1 MGASAS
7 VIQEYYKAVDYW
19 ADIVGNRDWKLSV
32 WIVGQNDVDLVDRF
46 LEIERSPVGQFDDIF
61 FRFDTPYRGDDED
74 RKRDDEEYTEQ
85 LWQEYAGWFSE
96 KVEEKYDILRALRHD
111 GLLKEEYIPD
121 VSVEHTAG
129 NLWREMLRFKAC
141 ISRLDD
147 AFFCLYFPP
156 EQERG
161 YSRTGWFGNVL
172 KEGVPQGIR
181 MTTID
186 LKKNRSIRLGE
197 SREVVC
203 IHPQF
208 DMAAALHNRMARS
221 DSGNDLIAPENRFK
235 QQVTVVM
242 DSTQKQDWKL
252 LDREIRKLLDIAQE
266 IKDTNI
272 RISALLIASEA
283 CYAIR
288 EYKHS
293 MKYSDETVREAEK
306 AMQGGETAGYSYW
319 KMAVSMKAAI
329 LTAGKKRE
337 EAVALYDMM
346 AKKAVMQKDPYYVM
360 EGYRMCGFLRYEDGK
375 MEQAFE
381 YFLLALAGGSYLSAE
396 IRRSSTFVYAAY
408 LALHTGRLV
417 RAPIDV
423 GILERQLCE
432 WIGEDWKELVDNP
445 DMQQA
450 KARRRGSFFS

>member
-19 ADIVGNRDWKLSV
+19 ADIAGNRDWKLSV

-46 LEIERSPVGQFDDIF
+46 LEIERSPVGRFDDIF
-61 FRFDTPYRGDDED
+61 FRFDTPYKG
-74 RKRDDEEYTEQ
+74 DDEEYAEQ

-111 GLLKEEYIPD
+111 GLLKEEYTPD

-161 YSRTGWFGNVL
+161 CSRTGWFGNVL

-186 LKKNRSIRLGE
+186 LKGNRNVRLDE

-203 IHPQF
+203 IRPRF

-242 DSTQKQDWKL
+242 DCTQKQDWKL
-252 LDREIRKLLDIAQE
+252 LDREIRKLLDISKE
-266 IKDTNI
+266 MKDTNI
-272 RISALLIASEA
+272 RTSALFIASEA

-288 EYKHS
+288 EYRHS
-293 MKYSDETVREAEK
+293 MKYSDATIKEAEK
-306 AMQGGETAGYSYW
+306 AMESGEAAGYSYW

-329 LTAGKKRE
+329 LTAGKRRE
-337 EAVALYDMM
+337 EAVALYEGM
-346 AKKAVMQKDPYYVM
+346 ARKAITQKDPYYVM

-381 YFLLALAGGSYLSAE
+381 YFLLALSGGSCLSGE
-396 IRRSSTFVYAAY
+396 IRRSSTFTYAAH
-408 LALHTGRLV
+408 LALHTGRQV
-417 RAPIDV
+417 RSPLDV
-423 GILERQLCE
+423 SILEGQLRE
-432 WIGEDWKELVDNP
+432 WLGDDWKELVNNP
-445 DMQQA
+445 YTQLS
-450 KARRRGSFFS
+450 KATRKGGIFN

>member
-1 MGASAS
+1 M
-7 VIQEYYKAVDYW
+7 IQEYYKAVDYW

-61 FRFDTPYRGDDED
+61 FRFDTPYRGDDE
-74 RKRDDEEYTEQ
+74 EYTEQ
-85 LWQEYAGWFSE
+85 LWQEYVGWFSE

-203 IHPQF
+203 IRPQF

-337 EAVALYDMM
+337 EALAMLDKFFPRLEAHLGQV
-346 AKKAVMQKDPYYVM
+346 KKYQATIDYLTQENDGLKEKVKDENSV
-360 EGYRMCGFLRYEDGK
+360 K
-375 MEQAFE
+375 
-381 YFLLALAGGSYLSAE
+381 
-396 IRRSSTFVYAAY
+396 
-408 LALHTGRLV
+408 
-417 RAPIDV
+417 
-423 GILERQLCE
+423 RQLE
-432 WIGEDWKELVDNP
+432 AAKLKQENEQLRQFISKIPPEMRREI
-445 DMQQA
+445 QQRQTPQ
-450 KARRRGSFFS
+450 KGRVERD

>member
-19 ADIVGNRDWKLSV
+19 ADIAGNRDWKLSV

-46 LEIERSPVGQFDDIF
+46 LEIERSPVGRFDDIF
-61 FRFDTPYRGDDED
+61 FRFDTPYKG
-74 RKRDDEEYTEQ
+74 DDEEYAEQ

-111 GLLKEEYIPD
+111 GLLREEYTPD

-161 YSRTGWFGNVL
+161 CSRTGWFGNVL

-186 LKKNRSIRLGE
+186 LRGNRNVRLDE

-203 IHPQF
+203 IRPRF

-242 DSTQKQDWKL
+242 DCTQKQDWKL
-252 LDREIRKLLDIAQE
+252 LDREIRKLLDISKE
-266 IKDTNI
+266 MKDTNI
-272 RISALLIASEA
+272 RTSALFIASEA
-283 CYAIR
+283 CYAAHHI
-288 EYKHS
+288 
-293 MKYSDETVREAEK
+293 V
-306 AMQGGETAGYSYW
+306 AG
-319 KMAVSMKAAI
+319 
-329 LTAGKKRE
+329 
-337 EAVALYDMM
+337 D
-346 AKKAVMQKDPYYVM
+346 DP
-360 EGYRMCGFLRYEDGK
+360 
-375 MEQAFE
+375 
-381 YFLLALAGGSYLSAE
+381 
-396 IRRSSTFVYAAY
+396 
-408 LALHTGRLV
+408 
-417 RAPIDV
+417 RAQDARD
-423 GILERQLCE
+423 ILELYKIDINCAENGIYLKHIDPNSKQSGAYHRIIHTDQYYKTVNQRILDASNFGGRTGVLNE
-432 WIGEDWKELVDNP
+432 LQRLQEDLLFNKQIW
-445 DMQQA
+445 
-450 KARRRGSFFS
+450 